1 MKILQEGFATAEC
14 SDKTENLPNAA
25 LEIFISIKDHS
36 GRMEI
41 IMSHTLKIKKLSP
54 DAVIPK
60 QATRGSAGM
69 DLSAC
74 IKEDVVIR
82 PGEIKMIGTG
92 LAVSPD
98 TEECVLLIYARSG
111 LACKNGI
118 APANCVGVVDS
129 DYRGEIKVALIN
141 HGKEDFTVTP
151 GMRIAQLVMTPVIL
165 PVIEQVTELDD
176 TERSTGGFGS
186 TGK

>member
-1 MKILQEGFATAEC
+1 MKHI
-14 SDKTENLPNAA
+14 
-25 LEIFISIKDHS
+25 
-36 GRMEI
+36 
-41 IMSHTLKIKKLSP
+41 LKIKKLNP
-54 DAVIPK
+54 DAIIPK
-60 QATRGSAGM
+60 QATGGSAGM

-74 IKEDVVIR
+74 LENDVIIK
-82 PGEIKMIGTG
+82 PGEIKMIPTG
-92 LAVSPD
+92 LAAAPD
-98 TEECVLLIYARSG
+98 TDECVLLIYARSG
-111 LACKNGI
+111 LASKHGI

-141 HGKEDFTVTP
+141 HGKENFTITH

-165 PVIEQVTELDD
+165 PELLEVSELDE